1 MAEKTIKLPNPVT
14 DEGMPVMQ
22 ALSRR
27 SSSREFATT
36 PLSLKHL
43 SEIMWAAYG
52 INRKDGHRTVP
63 AAWGI
68 YGLDIYAVLADGIYK
83 YIPESHLLELVKDGD
98 HRHCCGMQEFV
109 YTAPLNLV
117 WMADYSRMHL
127 DDTTFEP
134 MLQEMLPVIT
144 ALDSGAGCENVYLYA
159 ASESLNIVERVLI
172 DEDSFKKAAGLDD
185 NMHFVVAQTI
195 GNRP

>member
-1 MAEKTIKLPNPVT
+1 M
-14 DEGMPVMQ
+14 
-22 ALSRR
+22 S
-27 SSSREFATT
+27 
-36 PLSLKHL
+36 
-43 SEIMWAAYG
+43 
-52 INRKDGHRTVP
+52 
-63 AAWGI
+63 
-68 YGLDIYAVLADGIYK
+68 
-83 YIPESHLLELVKDGD
+83 LELVKEGD

-109 YTAPLNLV
+109 YTAPLNLI

-159 ASESLNIVERVLI
+159 ASEGLNIVERVLI
-172 DEDSFKKAAGLDD
+172 DEESFKKAASLGE